1 MTEPRV
7 ADMRNVIIVIER
19 MERRG
24 GGYDVGTIDVGGEV
38 NRCRWRGEA
47 VLK

>member
-19 MERRG
+19 MERSG
-24 GGYDVGTIDVGGEV
+24 GWYVGRYSYVVLLGGEV
-38 NRCRWRGEA
+38 RRC
-47 VLK
+47 